1 MRLND
6 IPRLY
11 SCWLSALIFGD
22 KRHRYSKLLD
32 ILHTTPFRYVLDM
45 DKNREMDGIALRY
58 RFGHENDISDY
69 GFSLANIGKG
79 DVFLVEQLFKNIRD
93 LKLSTSV
100 VSAAIGNAPCSILEM
115 MVALCIRCGEQII
128 DDIDIQPLMERMFM
142 DMLRSLGLAEQTD
155 ICFDSAYC
163 ADILERFLDRRY
175 SQDGRGGLF
184 VISRPG
190 VDMRMVDIWY
200 QMCFYLDGLIF

>member
-11 SCWLSALIFGD
+11 FCWLSTLIFGD

-32 ILHTTPFRYVLDM
+32 ILHVTPFRYVLEM
-45 DKNREMDGIALRY
+45 DKNRMMDGAALRY
-58 RFGHENDISDY
+58 RFGHENDIS
-69 GFSLANIGKG
+69 G
-79 DVFLVEQLFKNIRD
+79 DFISE
-93 LKLSTSV
+93 
-100 VSAAIGNAPCSILEM
+100 AMEAIPCSVLEIM
-115 MVALCIRCGEQII
+115 TALCIRCGEQII
-128 DDIDIQPLMERMFM
+128 DDIDIQPFMKRMFM
-142 DMLRSLGLAEQTD
+142 DMLDSLGLAEQTD

-175 SQDGRGGLF
+175 SRDGRGGLF

-190 VDMRMVDIWY
+190 VDMCTVDIWY
-200 QMCFYLDGLIF
+200 QMCFYLDRMIF

>member
-1 MRLND
+1 M
-6 IPRLY
+6 
-11 SCWLSALIFGD
+11 G
-22 KRHRYSKLLD
+22 
-32 ILHTTPFRYVLDM
+32 
-45 DKNREMDGIALRY
+45 
-58 RFGHENDISDY
+58 
-69 GFSLANIGKG
+69 NI
-79 DVFLVEQLFKNIRD
+79 
-93 LKLSTSV
+93 
-100 VSAAIGNAPCSILEM
+100 PCSVLEM
-115 MVALCIRCGEQII
+115 MIALCIRCAEQII

-142 DMLRSLGLAEQTD
+142 EMLGSLGLAEQTD

-190 VDMRMVDIWY
+190 VDMRRVDIWY